1 MLYLGPPTIESN
13 GPYRFKA
20 HADEVL
26 ILQSY
31 TTMGTKSVFKGC
43 LKPNDEF
50 TFKSSRLTDR
60 HFAITIHINGIIDQ
74 RIFIC
79 CEYGFVNQSHFHT
92 KRNSCQL
99 QSITGGIPCEICQP
113 LEMMNFFSNEIP
125 DDYTNDITHPSV
137 QSANLN
143 SKFIKENLLT
153 ESKSNIITKKDD
165 NKQLSLPNTS
175 STKYNSNVDSNNAQ
189 TSNKQDENHNTKE
202 GVNQQSSKNTIT
214 ELKQTDSSVDAK
226 IMNED
231 NKTKI
236 SSAAS
241 LRIEQLLTDYLKL
254 LLPQIKSSTS
264 NPKSKYTTEPI
275 TYSNPAVESNR
286 ETKASMKY
294 TDSSS
299 MSMSAIESKAEGFVL
314 IWLDK
319 TIQQNQDTTDSE
331 QKLRAIVNSL
341 VTFQE
346 INDVKNFIEQIQDQQ
361 IYLIVSGELGEK
373 LVSTNQ
379 IIDSPKLNS
388 IYIFCRD
395 QQKYT
400 KLTQQSNK
408 IRAVFIEIDPLCAR
422 LKEDTEQAL
431 KNLLPIS
438 TTSEDSK
445 NEINQIKFLCS
456 QLHRDFLFTIEYNNN
471 ARLELADFCSNIY
484 KSSIQNLKYVEEL
497 RTKYHAGKAIWWYS
511 RETFLFRM
519 LNNAFRTQ
527 DISILYKF
535 HFFIKDLHMQL
546 EQMHSLYKPS
556 LATRVFTVYRGL
568 SMSLDD
574 FEKTIHSEV
583 NNLIAFDS
591 FLSTTLDKKT
601 AILFSLNKQKSK
613 SESVVFCME
622 IDADRM
628 DRPFADISRWSD
640 HKEEKEVLFS
650 TGTVFRIVNVE
661 DKEKNDGIWMVHL
674 STVSEK
680 DKNLMKETQQIQ
692 TTLLEFFERVLNAQ
706 SEAKNFH
713 KLPDSNA
720 NVANMLYK
728 QGVYNES
735 LEFYQRALKALNE
748 LESPDPLTKAIYI
761 SNVAKAHMASGHED
775 EALVLYKQALNIR
788 QRLCESNDPSLI
800 HTLHTI
806 GHIYRGKEDW
816 NKALERYNQALELL
830 LTTPIESGLSSDP
843 SSIAVTYI
851 CIGNIYDRQE
861 NHQQALEVFLK
872 ALEQQHKHLPEQ
884 HPALAF
890 LYNNIGAM
898 YYKLQQYDRALE
910 NHLKCLNIELK
921 ALPKEHITFAKT
933 YKNIATTYEKL
944 RQFNEAFEFAKKYV
958 DQLKLHSLEDNKELI
973 EAENLL
979 KKIQISRDN
988 RK

>member
-60 HFAITIHINGIIDQ
+60 HFAITIYINGIIDQ

-125 DDYTNDITHPSV
+125 DDYTNDITFPSV

-165 NKQLSLPNTS
+165 NKQMSLPNTS
-175 STKYNSNVDSNNAQ
+175 STKYNSNVDSNNTQ
-189 TSNKQDENHNTKE
+189 TSNKQDENNNTKE

-231 NKTKI
+231 NKI
-236 SSAAS
+236 
-241 LRIEQLLTDYLKL
+241 
-254 LLPQIKSSTS
+254 
-264 NPKSKYTTEPI
+264 
-275 TYSNPAVESNR
+275 ESNR

-601 AILFSLNKQKSK
+601 AILFSSNKQKSK

-680 DKNLMKETQQIQ
+680 DKKLMKETQQIQ

-706 SEAKNFH
+706 TEAKNFH

-735 LEFYQRALKALNE
+735 LEFYQRALQALNE

-761 SNVAKAHMASGHED
+761 SNVARAHMASGHED
-775 EALVLYKQALNIR
+775 EALVLYKEALDIR
-788 QRLCESNDPSLI
+788 HRLCESNDPSLI

-830 LTTPIESGLSSDP
+830 LKTPIESGLSSDP

-861 NHQQALEVFLK
+861 NHQQALEVFLR
-872 ALEQQHKHLPEQ
+872 ALKQQHEHLPEQ

-898 YYKLQQYDRALE
+898 YYKLQQYDKALE

-958 DQLKLHSLEDNKELI
+958 DQLKLHSLEDNKELS